1 MKQCNL
7 CERTYGD
14 DARVCEIDGTV
25 LTDSGPKQD
34 PLIGSSIKGRYR
46 VLQKLGEGGMSVVYL
61 AEQVNIERKVALK
74 VLHGEYARDELFV
87 RRFRQ
92 EAKLAASL
100 NHRNVIQIY
109 DFDQAEDGNLFIAM
123 EYLLGKTLKGFMRA
137 DAPDIAT
144 IVHLAIQIA
153 DGLAAAHRTGVIH
166 RDIKPENIMIVSQ
179 DNEVKIMDFG
189 IARLREAD
197 AATRLTRAGSIMG
210 TPAYMAPEQIEGKP
224 ISEQTDIY
232 AFGIVL
238 FEMLSNTLPFTA
250 PTPAAVLI
258 KHLKEAP
265 VPLRKLR
272 REIPAQLERIVTQ
285 ALEKK
290 PERRQA
296 KMDDVAGSLRRVEQ
310 EFPAPAVKPLTVTQ
324 PLESREAEWARQQTA
339 ARTELQATIAINNED
354 VAAFD
359 TSPKLGSQ
367 QHISENR
374 QTPDEDR
381 SIFGQTT
388 IASTIALTQPVEA
401 ISRKTAHWKW
411 LFIAGGTLTIAILV
425 AWAAIT
431 LYRQPSDENVAKPL
445 RLAESERPPAKTI
458 TSAVISADTE
468 ELLLNERTALRL
480 SAQYSDGTSEEI
492 KDNVEWTSG
501 DPTVLSFVAGGTA
514 EARAVGKTQV
524 SARYRGVA
532 ARPVDIRVIRPKS
545 RDPVGAPRLVS
556 LAIQAPHRDMS
567 VSGRLAL
574 RVRGKYSDGKEIE
587 VKTVRWESSDTTIAA
602 VNAKGEVLGQR
613 EGRVEVIAR
622 SGDVASE
629 PVRLTIKAI
638 TQRQEPQTIKG
649 AQPSKSLVKKPEPN
663 TAKVEQTAKGA
674 QSREHLKMARF
685 HRERGEYAQAIAAL
699 EKAGKLDPRNTEV
712 QGEMAITRRACNAER
727 TLGRSELKC

>member
-25 LTDSGPKQD
+25 LTDSAPKQD
-34 PLIGSSIKGRYR
+34 PLIGRTIKGRYR

-123 EYLLGKTLKGFMRA
+123 EYLLGNTLKGFMRA
-137 DAPDIAT
+137 GAPDIAT
-144 IVHLAIQIA
+144 VVHLAIQIA

-238 FEMLSNTLPFTA
+238 YEMLSNTVPFTA

-272 REIPAQLERIVTQ
+272 REIPTQLERIVTQ

-296 KMDDVAGSLRRVEQ
+296 KMDDVAGALRKAEL
-310 EFPAPAVKPLTVTQ
+310 EFPPPSVKPPKVTQ
-324 PLESREAEWARQQTA
+324 PLESSKTEWARQQTA
-339 ARTELQATIAINNED
+339 ARAELQATIAINED

-359 TSPKLGSQ
+359 TLPKLGSQ

-381 SIFGQTT
+381 SIFGPST

-411 LFIAGGTLTIAILV
+411 LFIAGGTLTIAILAV
-425 AWAAIT
+425 WAAIT
-431 LYRQPSDENVAKPL
+431 FYRPPSNENVVNSL
-445 RLAESERPPAKTI
+445 RLAESDRRPTKTI

-468 ELLLNERTALRL
+468 EISLNERTALRL

-492 KDNVEWTSG
+492 KDNVEWTSS
-501 DPTVLSFVAGGTA
+501 DPSVLSFVAGGTA

-587 VKTVRWESSDTTIAA
+587 VKTVRWESSDSTIAA